1 MKKYNLSE
9 IMHKAWK
16 LYRKGVSSFAEALHR
31 AWNSAK
37 AAPVN
42 AQRIEEAQ
50 QAAGITEPVNTWAG
64 WKAAG
69 YMVEHGAKASVSG
82 GADPQQQGRRPDLPG
97 IVLRCITGAAAGSAV
112 KGEQT
117 MKTEITT
124 KELEE
129 AMNAVLKQAR
139 KMEES
144 DEPEER
150 RHGFGMES
158 ALTALAIYLD
168 L

>member
-37 AAPVN
+37 AA
-42 AQRIEEAQ
+42 
-50 QAAGITEPVNTWAG
+50 
-64 WKAAG
+64 
-69 YMVEHGAKASVSG
+69 HGGAWRKGSVSG

-97 IVLRCITGAAAGSAV
+97 IVLRCIAGAAAGNAV

-150 RHGFGMES
+150 RHGFGMEG

>member
-69 YMVEHGAKASVSG
+69 YMVEHGAKALF
-82 GADPQQQGRRPDLPG
+82 Q
-97 IVLRCITGAAAGSAV
+97 
-112 KGEQT
+112 
-117 MKTEITT
+117 
-124 KELEE
+124 
-129 AMNAVLKQAR
+129 AVLIHSSKGDGQIYRASFFGASAQSTPVCRRQHRTRCSWCGSSQAVL
-139 KMEES
+139 S
-144 DEPEER
+144 EPEGGTR
-150 RHGFGMES
+150 
-158 ALTALAIYLD
+158 
-168 L
+168 

>member
-50 QAAGITEPVNTWAG
+50 QAAGITEPVNTWASCR
-64 WKAAG
+64 
-69 YMVEHGAKASVSG
+69 VHGGAWRKGPVSG

-97 IVLRCITGAAAGSAV
+97 IVLRCITGAVAGSPV
-112 KGEQT
+112 T
-117 MKTEITT
+117 RTETPGG
-124 KELEE
+124 
-129 AMNAVLKQAR
+129 
-139 KMEES
+139 KMEA
-144 DEPEER
+144 R
-150 RHGFGMES
+150 R
-158 ALTALAIYLD
+158 A
-168 L
+168 

>member
-50 QAAGITEPVNTWAG
+50 QAAGITEPDNLSKPVIHRCGLGTAP
-64 WKAAG
+64 A
-69 YMVEHGAKASVSG
+69 
-82 GADPQQQGRRPDLPG
+82 PPG
-97 IVLRCITGAAAGSAV
+97 IQHKALCKALRQGI
-112 KGEQT
+112 
-117 MKTEITT
+117 
-124 KELEE
+124 
-129 AMNAVLKQAR
+129 
-139 KMEES
+139 
-144 DEPEER
+144 
-150 RHGFGMES
+150 F
-158 ALTALAIYLD
+158 
-168 L
+168 